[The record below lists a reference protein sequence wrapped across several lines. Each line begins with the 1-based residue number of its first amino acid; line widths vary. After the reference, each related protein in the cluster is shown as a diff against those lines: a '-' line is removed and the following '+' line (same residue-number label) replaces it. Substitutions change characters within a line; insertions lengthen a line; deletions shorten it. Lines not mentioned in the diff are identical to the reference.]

1 MGTTEIKENKDIEVV
16 ENDEVVEEA
25 EVVEDA
31 EATEDV
37 QEIKP
42 YTLRNPKATDIASFL
57 KLFSKLGV
65 KDFKD
70 SFSGNGFKELIA
82 KEREK
87 LAGDEDDED
96 TSKFLENVGIGLAF
110 DLVDVILT
118 KLSDCQREVFV
129 CLSHLSGMTVDE
141 VADLDHYYSVRCVVG
156 DGDKIVIN
164 SAELTITLVKADGTQ
179 ENMFRYRDKQS
190 DVFEKISPGNH
201 RVMWNGSFDFDLSV
215 IHERGEPKWT

>member
-1 MGTTEIKENKDIEVV
+1 MGTTEIKENKDIEAV
-16 ENDEVVEEA
+16 ENA
-25 EVVEDA
+25 EVVEDT
-31 EATEDV
+31 EAVEDV

-96 TSKFLENVGIGLAF
+96 TSKFLENVGVGLAF
-110 DLVDVILT
+110 ELVDVILA
-118 KLSDCQREVFV
+118 KLSDCQREAFV

-141 VADLDHYYSVRCVVG
+141 VADLDLSVFTQMLYDAVTLPGFADFIKVV
-156 DGDKIVIN
+156 
-164 SAELTITLVKADGTQ
+164 SRL
-179 ENMFRYRDKQS
+179 
-190 DVFEKISPGNH
+190 FEK
-201 RVMWNGSFDFDLSV
+201 RQ
-215 IHERGEPKWT
+215 

>member
-1 MGTTEIKENKDIEVV
+1 METTEIKENKDIEVV

-70 SFSGNGFKELIA
+70 SFSDNGFKELIA

-87 LAGDEDDED
+87 LAGDGEDDED
-96 TSKFLENVGIGLAF
+96 TLKFLENVGIGLTFELA
-110 DLVDVILT
+110 DVILI

-141 VADLDHYYSVRCVVG
+141 VADLDLSVFTQMLWDAVTLPGFADFIKVV
-156 DGDKIVIN
+156 
-164 SAELTITLVKADGTQ
+164 SRL
-179 ENMFRYRDKQS
+179 Y
-190 DVFEKISPGNH
+190 EKIH
-201 RVMWNGSFDFDLSV
+201 
-215 IHERGEPKWT
+215 

>member
-1 MGTTEIKENKDIEVV
+1 MGTTEFENNDIGAV
-16 ENDEVVEEA
+16 ENAEVVEEA

-31 EATEDV
+31 EETEDV

-42 YTLRNPKATDIASFL
+42 YTLRNPKATDIAAFL

-70 SFSGNGFKELIA
+70 SFSDNGFKELIA

-87 LAGDEDDED
+87 LAGDGEDDED
-96 TSKFLENVGIGLAF
+96 TLKFLENVGIGLAF
-110 DLVDVILT
+110 ELADVILT

-141 VADLDHYYSVRCVVG
+141 VADLDLSVFTQMLWDAVTLPGFADFIKVV
-156 DGDKIVIN
+156 
-164 SAELTITLVKADGTQ
+164 SRL
-179 ENMFRYRDKQS
+179 Y
-190 DVFEKISPGNH
+190 EKIH
-201 RVMWNGSFDFDLSV
+201 
-215 IHERGEPKWT
+215 

>member
-1 MGTTEIKENKDIEVV
+1 METTEIKENKDIEVV
-16 ENDEVVEEA
+16 ENDEVVEDTEA
-25 EVVEDA
+25 V
-31 EATEDV
+31 EDV

-96 TSKFLENVGIGLAF
+96 TSKFLENVGVGLAF
-110 DLVDVILT
+110 ELVDVILA

-141 VADLDHYYSVRCVVG
+141 VADLDLSVFTQMLYDAVTLPGFADFIKVV
-156 DGDKIVIN
+156 
-164 SAELTITLVKADGTQ
+164 SRL
-179 ENMFRYRDKQS
+179 
-190 DVFEKISPGNH
+190 FEK
-201 RVMWNGSFDFDLSV
+201 RQ
-215 IHERGEPKWT
+215 

>member
-1 MGTTEIKENKDIEVV
+1 MGTTEIKENKDIEAV
-16 ENDEVVEEA
+16 ENA
-25 EVVEDA
+25 EVVEDT
-31 EATEDV
+31 EAVEDV

-96 TSKFLENVGIGLAF
+96 TSKFLENVGVGLAF
-110 DLVDVILT
+110 ELVDVILA
-118 KLSDCQREVFV
+118 KLSDCQHEVFV

-141 VADLDHYYSVRCVVG
+141 VADLDLSVFTQMLYDAVTLPGFADFIKVV
-156 DGDKIVIN
+156 
-164 SAELTITLVKADGTQ
+164 SRL
-179 ENMFRYRDKQS
+179 
-190 DVFEKISPGNH
+190 FEK
-201 RVMWNGSFDFDLSV
+201 RQ
-215 IHERGEPKWT
+215 

>member
-1 MGTTEIKENKDIEVV
+1 MGTTEIKKNKDVV
-16 ENDEVVEEA
+16 ENT

-31 EATEDV
+31 KATEDV

-42 YTLRNPKATDIASFL
+42 YTLRNPKATDIAAFL

-110 DLVDVILT
+110 ELVDVILT
-118 KLSDCQREVFV
+118 KL
-129 CLSHLSGMTVDE
+129 
-141 VADLDHYYSVRCVVG
+141 
-156 DGDKIVIN
+156 
-164 SAELTITLVKADGTQ
+164 
-179 ENMFRYRDKQS
+179 
-190 DVFEKISPGNH
+190 
-201 RVMWNGSFDFDLSV
+201 
-215 IHERGEPKWT
+215 

>member
-16 ENDEVVEEA
+16 ENAEVVEEA

-31 EATEDV
+31 EVTEDV

-42 YTLRNPKATDIASFL
+42 YTLRNPKATDIAAFL

-65 KDFKD
+65 KDLKD

-87 LAGDEDDED
+87 ASGDGEDDED
-96 TSKFLENVGIGLAF
+96 TSKFLENVRIGLAF
-110 DLVDVILT
+110 ELADVILT

-141 VADLDHYYSVRCVVG
+141 VADLD
-156 DGDKIVIN
+156 
-164 SAELTITLVKADGTQ
+164 
-179 ENMFRYRDKQS
+179 
-190 DVFEKISPGNH
+190 
-201 RVMWNGSFDFDLSV
+201 LSV
-215 IHERGEPKWT
+215 FTQMLYDAVTLPGFADFIWVVSNLFKKRQ

>member
-16 ENDEVVEEA
+16 ENAEVVEET
-25 EVVEDA
+25 EVIEDA

-42 YTLRNPKATDIASFL
+42 YTLRNPKATDIAAFL

-70 SFSGNGFKELIA
+70 SFSDNEFKELIA

-87 LAGDEDDED
+87 LAGDGEDDED
-96 TSKFLENVGIGLAF
+96 TSKFFENVGIGLAF
-110 DLVDVILT
+110 ELADVILT

-141 VADLDHYYSVRCVVG
+141 VADLDLSVFTRMLYDVV
-156 DGDKIVIN
+156 
-164 SAELTITLVKADGTQ
+164 TLPDFAD
-179 ENMFRYRDKQS
+179 FIKVVSRL
-190 DVFEKISPGNH
+190 FEK
-201 RVMWNGSFDFDLSV
+201 
-215 IHERGEPKWT
+215 KQ

>member
-1 MGTTEIKENKDIEVV
+1 MGTTEIKENKDIKVV
-16 ENDEVVEEA
+16 ENA

-42 YTLRNPKATDIASFL
+42 YTLRNPKATDIAAFL

-65 KDFKD
+65 NDFKD
-70 SFSGNGFKELIA
+70 SFSGNEFKELIA

-96 TSKFLENVGIGLAF
+96 TSKFLENVGVGLAF
-110 DLVDVILT
+110 ELADVILA

-141 VADLDHYYSVRCVVG
+141 VADLDLSVFTQMLYDVV
-156 DGDKIVIN
+156 
-164 SAELTITLVKADGTQ
+164 TLPGFTDFIKVVS
-179 ENMFRYRDKQS
+179 RL
-190 DVFEKISPGNH
+190 FEK
-201 RVMWNGSFDFDLSV
+201 RQ
-215 IHERGEPKWT
+215 

>member
-25 EVVEDA
+25 EAVEDA

-70 SFSGNGFKELIA
+70 SFSDNGFKELIA

-87 LAGDEDDED
+87 LAGDGEDDED
-96 TSKFLENVGIGLAF
+96 TLKFLENVGIGLAF
-110 DLVDVILT
+110 ELVDVILT
-118 KLSDCQREVFV
+118 KLSDCQHEIFV

-141 VADLDHYYSVRCVVG
+141 IADLDLSVFTQMLYDAVTLPGFADFIKVV
-156 DGDKIVIN
+156 
-164 SAELTITLVKADGTQ
+164 SRL
-179 ENMFRYRDKQS
+179 
-190 DVFEKISPGNH
+190 FEK
-201 RVMWNGSFDFDLSV
+201 RQ
-215 IHERGEPKWT
+215 

>member
-1 MGTTEIKENKDIEVV
+1 MGTTEIKKNKDVV
-16 ENDEVVEEA
+16 ENT

-42 YTLRNPKATDIASFL
+42 YTLRNPKATDIAAFL
-57 KLFSKLGV
+57 KLFSRLGV

-110 DLVDVILT
+110 ELVDVILT

-141 VADLDHYYSVRCVVG
+141 VADLDQIGRAHV
-156 DGDKIVIN
+156 
-164 SAELTITLVKADGTQ
+164 
-179 ENMFRYRDKQS
+179 
-190 DVFEKISPGNH
+190 
-201 RVMWNGSFDFDLSV
+201 
-215 IHERGEPKWT
+215 

>member
-1 MGTTEIKENKDIEVV
+1 MGTTEIKENKDIEAV
-16 ENDEVVEEA
+16 ENA
-25 EVVEDA
+25 EVVEDT
-31 EATEDV
+31 EAVEDV

-42 YTLRNPKATDIASFL
+42 YTLRNPKATDIAAFL

-96 TSKFLENVGIGLAF
+96 TSKFLENVGVGLAF
-110 DLVDVILT
+110 ELVDVILA
-118 KLSDCQREVFV
+118 KLSDCQHEVFV

-141 VADLDHYYSVRCVVG
+141 VADLDLSVFTQMLYDAVTLPGFADFIKVV
-156 DGDKIVIN
+156 
-164 SAELTITLVKADGTQ
+164 SRL
-179 ENMFRYRDKQS
+179 
-190 DVFEKISPGNH
+190 FEK
-201 RVMWNGSFDFDLSV
+201 RQ
-215 IHERGEPKWT
+215 

>member
-1 MGTTEIKENKDIEVV
+1 MGITEIKKNKDV
-16 ENDEVVEEA
+16 ENT

-42 YTLRNPKATDIASFL
+42 YTLRNPKATDIAAFL

-70 SFSGNGFKELIA
+70 SFSGNGFKEFIA

-87 LAGDEDDED
+87 ASGDGEDNED
-96 TSKFLENVGIGLAF
+96 ASRFLENVGIGLAF
-110 DLVDVILT
+110 ELVDVILT

-141 VADLDHYYSVRCVVG
+141 VADLDLSVFTQMLYDAVTLPGFADFIKVV
-156 DGDKIVIN
+156 
-164 SAELTITLVKADGTQ
+164 SRL
-179 ENMFRYRDKQS
+179 
-190 DVFEKISPGNH
+190 FEKRQWAISSS
-201 RVMWNGSFDFDLSV
+201 W
-215 IHERGEPKWT
+215 I

>member
-16 ENDEVVEEA
+16 ENAEVVEEA

-42 YTLRNPKATDIASFL
+42 YTLRNPKATDIAAFL

-65 KDFKD
+65 NDFKD
-70 SFSGNGFKELIA
+70 SFSGNEFKELIA

-96 TSKFLENVGIGLAF
+96 TSKFLENVGVELAF
-110 DLVDVILT
+110 ELADVILA

-141 VADLDHYYSVRCVVG
+141 VADLDLSVFTQMLYDVV
-156 DGDKIVIN
+156 
-164 SAELTITLVKADGTQ
+164 TLPGFTDFIKVVS
-179 ENMFRYRDKQS
+179 RL
-190 DVFEKISPGNH
+190 FEKRH
-201 RVMWNGSFDFDLSV
+201 
-215 IHERGEPKWT
+215 

>member
-25 EVVEDA
+25 EAVEDA

-70 SFSGNGFKELIA
+70 SFSGNGFKAHCE
-82 KEREK
+82 
-87 LAGDEDDED
+87 
-96 TSKFLENVGIGLAF
+96 
-110 DLVDVILT
+110 
-118 KLSDCQREVFV
+118 
-129 CLSHLSGMTVDE
+129 
-141 VADLDHYYSVRCVVG
+141 
-156 DGDKIVIN
+156 
-164 SAELTITLVKADGTQ
+164 GT
-179 ENMFRYRDKQS
+179 
-190 DVFEKISPGNH
+190 
-201 RVMWNGSFDFDLSV
+201 
-215 IHERGEPKWT
+215 

>member
-16 ENDEVVEEA
+16 ENAEVVEEA

-31 EATEDV
+31 EATED
-37 QEIKP
+37 KP
-42 YTLRNPKATDIASFL
+42 YTLRNPKATDIAAFL

-87 LAGDEDDED
+87 LAGDGEDDED

-110 DLVDVILT
+110 ELADVILT
-118 KLSDCQREVFV
+118 KLSDCQHEVFV

-141 VADLDHYYSVRCVVG
+141 IADLDLSVFTQMLYDAVTLPGFTDFIKVV
-156 DGDKIVIN
+156 
-164 SAELTITLVKADGTQ
+164 SRL
-179 ENMFRYRDKQS
+179 
-190 DVFEKISPGNH
+190 FEK
-201 RVMWNGSFDFDLSV
+201 
-215 IHERGEPKWT
+215 KQ

>member
-16 ENDEVVEEA
+16 ENA

-70 SFSGNGFKELIA
+70 SFNSNGFKELIA

-110 DLVDVILT
+110 ELADVILA

-141 VADLDHYYSVRCVVG
+141 VADLD
-156 DGDKIVIN
+156 
-164 SAELTITLVKADGTQ
+164 
-179 ENMFRYRDKQS
+179 
-190 DVFEKISPGNH
+190 
-201 RVMWNGSFDFDLSV
+201 LSV
-215 IHERGEPKWT
+215 FTQMLYDAVTLPGFADFIWVVSNLFKKRQ

>member
-1 MGTTEIKENKDIEVV
+1 MGTTEIKKNKDVV
-16 ENDEVVEEA
+16 ENT

-42 YTLRNPKATDIASFL
+42 YTLRNPKATDIAAFL

-82 KEREK
+82 KEREN
-87 LAGDEDDED
+87 

-110 DLVDVILT
+110 ELVDVILT

-141 VADLDHYYSVRCVVG
+141 VADLD
-156 DGDKIVIN
+156 
-164 SAELTITLVKADGTQ
+164 
-179 ENMFRYRDKQS
+179 
-190 DVFEKISPGNH
+190 
-201 RVMWNGSFDFDLSV
+201 LSV
-215 IHERGEPKWT
+215 FTQMLYDAVTLPGFADFIKVVSRLFENRQ

>member
-1 MGTTEIKENKDIEVV
+1 MGTTEIKKNKDVV
-16 ENDEVVEEA
+16 ENT

-42 YTLRNPKATDIASFL
+42 YTLRNPKATDIAAFL

-96 TSKFLENVGIGLAF
+96 ISKFLENVGIGLAF
-110 DLVDVILT
+110 ELVDVILT

-141 VADLDHYYSVRCVVG
+141 VADLDLSVFTQMLYDAVTLPGFADFIKVV
-156 DGDKIVIN
+156 
-164 SAELTITLVKADGTQ
+164 SRL
-179 ENMFRYRDKQS
+179 
-190 DVFEKISPGNH
+190 FEK
-201 RVMWNGSFDFDLSV
+201 
-215 IHERGEPKWT
+215 KQ

>member
-1 MGTTEIKENKDIEVV
+1 MGTTEIKENKDIEAV
-16 ENDEVVEEA
+16 ENA
-25 EVVEDA
+25 EVVEDT
-31 EATEDV
+31 EAVEDV

-96 TSKFLENVGIGLAF
+96 TSKFLENVGVGLAF
-110 DLVDVILT
+110 ELVDVILA
-118 KLSDCQREVFV
+118 KLSDCQHEVFV

-141 VADLDHYYSVRCVVG
+141 VADLDLSVFTQMLYDAVTLPGFADFIKVV
-156 DGDKIVIN
+156 
-164 SAELTITLVKADGTQ
+164 SRL
-179 ENMFRYRDKQS
+179 
-190 DVFEKISPGNH
+190 FEK
-201 RVMWNGSFDFDLSV
+201 
-215 IHERGEPKWT
+215 KQ

>member
-1 MGTTEIKENKDIEVV
+1 MGTTEIKENKDIEAV
-16 ENDEVVEEA
+16 ENA
-25 EVVEDA
+25 EVVEDT
-31 EATEDV
+31 EAVEDV

-42 YTLRNPKATDIASFL
+42 YTLRNPKATDIAAFL

-96 TSKFLENVGIGLAF
+96 TSKFLENVGVGLAF
-110 DLVDVILT
+110 ELVDVILA
-118 KLSDCQREVFV
+118 KLSYCQHEVFV

-141 VADLDHYYSVRCVVG
+141 VADLDLSVFTQMLYDAVTLPGFADFIKVV
-156 DGDKIVIN
+156 
-164 SAELTITLVKADGTQ
+164 SRL
-179 ENMFRYRDKQS
+179 
-190 DVFEKISPGNH
+190 FEK
-201 RVMWNGSFDFDLSV
+201 RQ
-215 IHERGEPKWT
+215 

>member
-16 ENDEVVEEA
+16 ENAEVVEE
-25 EVVEDA
+25 A

-70 SFSGNGFKELIA
+70 SFNSNGFKELIA

-96 TSKFLENVGIGLAF
+96 TSKFLENVGVGLAF
-110 DLVDVILT
+110 ELADVILA

-141 VADLDHYYSVRCVVG
+141 VADLDLSVFTQMLYDVV
-156 DGDKIVIN
+156 
-164 SAELTITLVKADGTQ
+164 TLPGFTDFIKVVS
-179 ENMFRYRDKQS
+179 RL
-190 DVFEKISPGNH
+190 FEK
-201 RVMWNGSFDFDLSV
+201 RQ
-215 IHERGEPKWT
+215 

>member
-1 MGTTEIKENKDIEVV
+1 MGTTEIKKNKDVV
-16 ENDEVVEEA
+16 ENT

-42 YTLRNPKATDIASFL
+42 YTLRNPKATDIAAFL

-87 LAGDEDDED
+87 LAGDED

-110 DLVDVILT
+110 ELVDVILT

-141 VADLDHYYSVRCVVG
+141 VADLDLSVFTQMLYDAVTLPGFADFIKVV
-156 DGDKIVIN
+156 
-164 SAELTITLVKADGTQ
+164 SRL
-179 ENMFRYRDKQS
+179 
-190 DVFEKISPGNH
+190 FEK
-201 RVMWNGSFDFDLSV
+201 RQ
-215 IHERGEPKWT
+215 

>member
-1 MGTTEIKENKDIEVV
+1 MGTTEIKENKDIEAV
-16 ENDEVVEEA
+16 ENA
-25 EVVEDA
+25 EVVEDT
-31 EATEDV
+31 EAVEDV

-96 TSKFLENVGIGLAF
+96 TSKFLENVGVGLAF
-110 DLVDVILT
+110 ELVDVILA
-118 KLSDCQREVFV
+118 KLSACQREVFV

-141 VADLDHYYSVRCVVG
+141 VADLDLSVFTQMLYDAVTLPGFADFIKVV
-156 DGDKIVIN
+156 
-164 SAELTITLVKADGTQ
+164 SRL
-179 ENMFRYRDKQS
+179 
-190 DVFEKISPGNH
+190 FEK
-201 RVMWNGSFDFDLSV
+201 RQ
-215 IHERGEPKWT
+215 

>member
-16 ENDEVVEEA
+16 ENAEVVEEA

-42 YTLRNPKATDIASFL
+42 YTLRNPKATDIAAFL

-65 KDFKD
+65 KD

-87 LAGDEDDED
+87 LAGDGEDDED

-110 DLVDVILT
+110 ELADVILT

-141 VADLDHYYSVRCVVG
+141 IADLDLSVFTQMLYDAVTLPGFTDFIKVV
-156 DGDKIVIN
+156 
-164 SAELTITLVKADGTQ
+164 SRL
-179 ENMFRYRDKQS
+179 
-190 DVFEKISPGNH
+190 FEK
-201 RVMWNGSFDFDLSV
+201 
-215 IHERGEPKWT
+215 KQ

>member
-1 MGTTEIKENKDIEVV
+1 MGTTEIKENKDIEAV
-16 ENDEVVEEA
+16 ENAEVVEEA

-37 QEIKP
+37 QDIKP
-42 YTLRNPKATDIASFL
+42 YTLRNPKATDIAAFL

-70 SFSGNGFKELIA
+70 SFSGNGLKELIT

-87 LAGDEDDED
+87 LASDGEDDED

-110 DLVDVILT
+110 ELADVILT

-141 VADLDHYYSVRCVVG
+141 VADLDLSVFTQMLYDAVTLPGFADFIKVV
-156 DGDKIVIN
+156 
-164 SAELTITLVKADGTQ
+164 SRL
-179 ENMFRYRDKQS
+179 
-190 DVFEKISPGNH
+190 FEK
-201 RVMWNGSFDFDLSV
+201 RQ
-215 IHERGEPKWT
+215 

>member
-70 SFSGNGFKELIA
+70 SFSDNGFKELIA

-87 LAGDEDDED
+87 LAGDGEDDED
-96 TSKFLENVGIGLAF
+96 TLKFLENVGIGLAF

-141 VADLDHYYSVRCVVG
+141 VADLDLSVFTQMLYDAVTLPGFADFIKVV
-156 DGDKIVIN
+156 
-164 SAELTITLVKADGTQ
+164 SRL
-179 ENMFRYRDKQS
+179 
-190 DVFEKISPGNH
+190 FEK
-201 RVMWNGSFDFDLSV
+201 RQ
-215 IHERGEPKWT
+215 

>member
-1 MGTTEIKENKDIEVV
+1 MGTTEIKENKDIEAV
-16 ENDEVVEEA
+16 ENA
-25 EVVEDA
+25 EVVEDT
-31 EATEDV
+31 EAVEDV

-96 TSKFLENVGIGLAF
+96 TSKFLENVGVGLAF
-110 DLVDVILT
+110 ELVDVILA

-129 CLSHLSGMTVDE
+129 CLSHQSGMTVDE
-141 VADLDHYYSVRCVVG
+141 VADLDLSVFTQMLYDAVTLPGFADFIKVV
-156 DGDKIVIN
+156 
-164 SAELTITLVKADGTQ
+164 SRL
-179 ENMFRYRDKQS
+179 
-190 DVFEKISPGNH
+190 FEK
-201 RVMWNGSFDFDLSV
+201 RQ
-215 IHERGEPKWT
+215 

>member
-1 MGTTEIKENKDIEVV
+1 MGTTTEIKENKDIEVV
-16 ENDEVVEEA
+16 ENA
-25 EVVEDA
+25 EGVKDA
-31 EATEDV
+31 EAVEDV

-42 YTLRNPKATDIASFL
+42 YTLRNPKATDIAAFL

-87 LAGDEDDED
+87 AAGAGEDNGD

-110 DLVDVILT
+110 ELVDVILA

-129 CLSHLSGMTVDE
+129 CLSRLSGMTVDE
-141 VADLDHYYSVRCVVG
+141 VANL
-156 DGDKIVIN
+156 
-164 SAELTITLVKADGTQ
+164 
-179 ENMFRYRDKQS
+179 
-190 DVFEKISPGNH
+190 
-201 RVMWNGSFDFDLSV
+201 DLSV
-215 IHERGEPKWT
+215 FTQMLYDAVTLPGFADFIKVVSRLFEKRQ

>member
-1 MGTTEIKENKDIEVV
+1 MGTTEIKKNKDVV
-16 ENDEVVEEA
+16 ENT

-31 EATEDV
+31 EATEDA

-42 YTLRNPKATDIASFL
+42 YTLRNPKATDIAAFL

-87 LAGDEDDED
+87 ASGDGEDDEG

-110 DLVDVILT
+110 ELVDVILA

-141 VADLDHYYSVRCVVG
+141 VADLDLSVFTQMLW
-156 DGDKIVIN
+156 D
-164 SAELTITLVKADGTQ
+164 AITLPGFADFIWVVSNLFKKRQ
-179 ENMFRYRDKQS
+179 
-190 DVFEKISPGNH
+190 
-201 RVMWNGSFDFDLSV
+201 
-215 IHERGEPKWT
+215 

>member
-1 MGTTEIKENKDIEVV
+1 MGTTEIKENKDVV
-16 ENDEVVEEA
+16 ENA

-31 EATEDV
+31 ETVEDV

-42 YTLRNPKATDIASFL
+42 YTLRNPKATDIAAFL

-82 KEREK
+82 KEHEK

-110 DLVDVILT
+110 ELVDVILT

-141 VADLDHYYSVRCVVG
+141 VADLD
-156 DGDKIVIN
+156 
-164 SAELTITLVKADGTQ
+164 
-179 ENMFRYRDKQS
+179 
-190 DVFEKISPGNH
+190 
-201 RVMWNGSFDFDLSV
+201 LSV
-215 IHERGEPKWT
+215 FTQMLYDAVTLPGFADFIKVVSRLYKKMQ

>member
-1 MGTTEIKENKDIEVV
+1 MGTTEIKENKDIEAV
-16 ENDEVVEEA
+16 ENA
-25 EVVEDA
+25 EVVEDT
-31 EATEDV
+31 EAVEDV

-87 LAGDEDDED
+87 LASDEDDED
-96 TSKFLENVGIGLAF
+96 TSKFLENVGVGLAF
-110 DLVDVILT
+110 ELVDVILA
-118 KLSDCQREVFV
+118 KLSDCQHEVFV

-141 VADLDHYYSVRCVVG
+141 VADLDLSVFTQMLYDAVTLPGFADFIKVV
-156 DGDKIVIN
+156 
-164 SAELTITLVKADGTQ
+164 SRL
-179 ENMFRYRDKQS
+179 
-190 DVFEKISPGNH
+190 FEK
-201 RVMWNGSFDFDLSV
+201 RQ
-215 IHERGEPKWT
+215 

>member
-1 MGTTEIKENKDIEVV
+1 MGTTEIKKNKDVV
-16 ENDEVVEEA
+16 ENT

-42 YTLRNPKATDIASFL
+42 YTLRNPKATDIL

-141 VADLDHYYSVRCVVG
+141 VADLDLSVFTQMLYDAVTLPGFADFIKVV
-156 DGDKIVIN
+156 
-164 SAELTITLVKADGTQ
+164 SRL
-179 ENMFRYRDKQS
+179 
-190 DVFEKISPGNH
+190 FEK
-201 RVMWNGSFDFDLSV
+201 RQ
-215 IHERGEPKWT
+215 

>member
-16 ENDEVVEEA
+16 ENA

-42 YTLRNPKATDIASFL
+42 YTLRNPKATDIAAFL

-70 SFSGNGFKELIA
+70 SFSGNEFKELIA

-96 TSKFLENVGIGLAF
+96 ISKFLENVGVGLAF
-110 DLVDVILT
+110 ELADVILA
-118 KLSDCQREVFV
+118 KLLDCQREIFV
-129 CLSHLSGMTVDE
+129 CLAKLSGMTVDE
-141 VADLDHYYSVRCVVG
+141 VADLDLSVFTQMLYDVV
-156 DGDKIVIN
+156 
-164 SAELTITLVKADGTQ
+164 TLPGFTDFIKVVS
-179 ENMFRYRDKQS
+179 RL
-190 DVFEKISPGNH
+190 FEK
-201 RVMWNGSFDFDLSV
+201 RQ
-215 IHERGEPKWT
+215 